1 MSEDWEARA
10 LAAEA
15 EVDRLHNRI
24 AVVFAEGQGEKAEA
38 VAAERARIARDLDQA
53 WWAKA
58 KALPTPDVVADG
70 AHPVGYRDGYLDG
83 LEDAA
88 RIAEAQ
94 P

>member
-38 VAAERARIARDLDQA
+38 VAAERARIVAAIREA
-53 WWAKA
+53 HKTA
-58 KALPTPDVVADG
+58 PDCCAYDT
-70 AHPVGYRDGYLDG
+70 
-83 LEDAA
+83 AA